1 MAKFHELE
9 VQFIIQLLQKGG
21 YLQGQIRSQ
30 KQEMSR
36 HGEVLLYIIL
46 QSDDCASNSFP
57 FMINCHLL
65 EVDVE
70 KNKANL
76 FLHQKMR
83 ASKNCKVVDPYF
95 LLLKW
100 FVFES
105 NDFCDL
111 TKRHFCKQWS
121 HLSLFVL
128 STKGG
133 LAEQFFVP

>member
-70 KNKANL
+70 KNKAN
-76 FLHQKMR
+76 QKMR
-83 ASKNCKVVDPYF
+83 ASKNRKVVDRYF
-95 LLLKW
+95 LLSKW
-100 FVFES
+100 FVFKS
-105 NDFCDL
+105 NDFCDS
-111 TKRHFCKQWS
+111 TKRQFCKQWS

-128 STKGG
+128 STTFR
-133 LAEQFFVP
+133 LAFMAQL